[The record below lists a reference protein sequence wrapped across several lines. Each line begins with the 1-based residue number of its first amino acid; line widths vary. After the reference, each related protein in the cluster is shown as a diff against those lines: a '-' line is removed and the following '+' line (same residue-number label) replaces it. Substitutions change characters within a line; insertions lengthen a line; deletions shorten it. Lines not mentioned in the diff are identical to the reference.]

1 MANVIISRIQNRR
14 GLKQDLPQPLRPGEL
29 GFAVDSRQL
38 FIGADPDDDISG
50 NYNKISFFE
59 STTNSK
65 SITQS
70 IANNNL
76 ISFTI
81 PYKKFPSGTFF
92 DGVTKTAPWELSSNT
107 YGTSGL
113 AVFAANSRVIATA
126 NSIAN
131 VTSTTIELDTYDE
144 SINVGDRV
152 QSADIPG
159 IVSVAAISTAN
170 SNTVVTLTSNQTITT
185 ANTLSFVPDNIVSTV
200 SNAAFTATDLTVLRN
215 SVLLLGDNSN
225 VLPAASKDY
234 SFSANT
240 LASNSHIISFRNIPN
255 PSDEITV
262 AYYSNAAILHAL
274 SNANT
279 ESSNVT
285 FIGTIY
291 AGTDKRSFY
300 TAYNIP
306 TYRQINPKFVTVC
319 AATGTGLIGLEQK
332 HIAVTADS
340 TLAIS
345 SPANVVLGN
354 LLVSRTSEKIAANTV
369 NSSNT
374 TLLFNVGLEHPYSVA
389 GPYNYVYVN
398 DTDGGYLDGRL
409 FQISANTSTTCNVAI
424 PSNASQ
430 TAREVTANVIGSFG
444 ANTTIKLIGNIAG
457 MSNSDIVY
465 LDGNSSAF
473 LNGNTFL
480 VSNVNAASTS
490 FTISGNSSV
499 LFAANITSNL
509 RYMNFGANLSANTV
523 QIFSPAHGFDS
534 GESVLIA
541 SSSNTSTIPNVTEVI
556 STVGDNTFFITASG
570 LPTSNVTMNISPSL
584 AAAFANTFVTPV
596 RSIDLSSQTT
606 VSGAIAVV
614 NALNDYPQLNFIPDT
629 VDTVYFTHKA
639 AFSSVG
645 LDFGIHEDPDTAT
658 LSVLKLTP
666 GLYTTD
672 STVKAKLEKWLNS
685 CLESEDVNIFTSAKV
700 GEVYSTDTALTR
712 SLGTYTLNIDN
723 TFDEITFNHRD
734 EARDFNSVVND
745 IYFQRTS
752 RDIRGLVNLKT
763 NIELQTKTAAVI
775 GDRTVSYTDMNTAS
789 IAFNAANTAIENMQ
803 QSISVYDSYIIDY
816 TITEE
821 SGESEKYQRM
831 GTMHLSGRSDFLSG
845 NGSVL
850 FQDISSE
857 MLDTGLTGNLILAA
871 HMAGNTTINIHATNN
886 LSPSTDLE
894 VKYIVRRWSSLPA

>member
-65 SITQS
+65 TITQG

-92 DGVTKTAPWELSSNT
+92 DGVTKTAPWALSSNT

-700 GEVYSTDTALTR
+700 GEVYSTDTVLTR

-723 TFDEITFNHRD
+723 TFDEITFDHRD

-857 MLDTGLTGNLILAA
+857 MLDTDLTGNLILAA

>member
-65 SITQS
+65 TITQG

-81 PYKKFPSGTFF
+81 PYKKFPSGTFV
-92 DGVTKTAPWELSSNT
+92 GVFKTASWALSSNT

-279 ESSNVT
+279 DSSNVT

-374 TLLFNVGLEHPYSVA
+374 TLVFNVGLEHPYSVA

-409 FQISANTSTTCNVAI
+409 FQILANTSTTCNVAI
-424 PSNASQ
+424 PSNAAQIGRS
-430 TAREVTANVIGSFG
+430 VTANVSGGFSPTANIQIFGNVAGLANADNVTFTGS
-444 ANTTIKLIGNIAG
+444 NSNLVGNIFAVSFTPG
-457 MSNSDIVY
+457 QSYFEIA
-465 LDGNSSAF
+465 GNS
-473 LNGNTFL
+473 NIN
-480 VSNVNAASTS
+480 
-490 FTISGNSSV
+490 FT
-499 LFAANITSNL
+499 ANITSNL
-509 RYMNFGANLSANTV
+509 NYVNFGANLSANTV

-816 TITEE
+816 TITEK
-821 SGESEKYQRM
+821 SDESEKYQRM

>member
-38 FIGADPDDDISG
+38 FIGADPDDDVSG

-81 PYKKFPSGTFF
+81 PFKKFPSGTF
-92 DGVTKTAPWELSSNT
+92 DGVTKTASWALSSNT
-107 YGTSGL
+107 YGTTGL

-131 VTSTTIELDTYDE
+131 ISSTTIELDTYDE
-144 SINVGDRV
+144 SISVGDRV

-159 IVSVAAISTAN
+159 IVRVTAISSAN

-215 SVLLLGDNSN
+215 GVLLLGDNSN
-225 VLPAASKDY
+225 VSPAASKDY

-240 LASNSHIISFRNIPN
+240 LASNSHVISFRNIPN

-279 ESSNVT
+279 ESGGVT
-285 FIGTIY
+285 FVGTIY
-291 AGTDKRSFY
+291 AGTNKRSFY

-306 TYRQINPKFVTVC
+306 SYRQINPKFVTVC
-319 AATGTGLIGLEQK
+319 SSTGTGLIGLEQK

-340 TLAIS
+340 TSAIS

-374 TLLFNVGLEHPYSVA
+374 SLIFNVGIDHPYGVS

-398 DTDGGYLDGRL
+398 DTDGGYLDGKV
-409 FQISANTSTTCNVAI
+409 FQISANTSTSVTVTI
-424 PSNASQ
+424 PSNVAQ
-430 TAREVTANVIGSFG
+430 TAREVTANVVGSFG
-444 ANTTIKLIGNIAG
+444 ANATIKLVGNIAG
-457 MSNSDIVY
+457 VADNDYVY
-465 LDGNSSAF
+465 LRGNSSAY

-480 VSNVNAASTS
+480 VSNVSAANSS

-499 LFAANITSNL
+499 LFAANISSDL

-523 QIFSPAHGFDS
+523 QIFSPTHGFDS
-534 GESVLIA
+534 GESVFIA
-541 SSSNTSTIPNVTEVI
+541 SSSDTFTIPNGIEVI
-556 STVGDNTFFITASG
+556 SRVGDNTFFITASG
-570 LPTSNVTMNISPSL
+570 LPTSNVTMNIKPSL
-584 AAAFANTFVTPV
+584 AAAYANTFVTPV

-614 NALNDYPQLNFIPDT
+614 NAIDDFPQLNFIPDT

-658 LSVLKLTP
+658 LGVLKLTP
-666 GLYTTD
+666 GLYTKDNTI
-672 STVKAKLEKWLNS
+672 KAKLEKWLNS

-700 GEVYSTDTALTR
+700 GEVYSTNTALTR
-712 SLGTYTLNIDN
+712 SLGTYILNIDN
-723 TFDEITFNHRD
+723 TFDEINFNHRD

-763 NIELQTKTAAVI
+763 NIELQTRTAAVI

-789 IAFNAANTAIENMQ
+789 IAFNAANAAILNMQ

-816 TITEE
+816 TITEAQTE
-821 SGESEKYQRM
+821 TSKYQRM
-831 GTMHLSGRSDFLSG
+831 GTIHLSGRSDFLGG

-857 MLDTGLTGNLILAA
+857 MLDTGLTGNLVLAA
-871 HMAGNTTINIHATNN
+871 HMSGNTTINIHATNN
-886 LSPSTDLE
+886 LSPNTDLE

>member
-29 GFAVDSRQL
+29 GFAVDSKQL
-38 FIGADPDDDISG
+38 FIGADPDDAISG

-81 PYKKFPSGTFF
+81 PYKKFPSGVF
-92 DGVTKTAPWELSSNT
+92 DGVAKSASWALSSNT

-126 NSIAN
+126 NAIAN

-159 IVSVAAISTAN
+159 IVRVSAISTAN

-185 ANTLSFVPDNIVSTV
+185 SNALSFVPDNIVSIV
-200 SNAAFTATDLTVLRN
+200 SNAAFIATDLTVLRN
-215 SVLLLGDNSN
+215 GVLLLGDNSN
-225 VLPAASKDY
+225 VSPAASKDY

-240 LASNSHIISFRNIPN
+240 LASNSHVISFRNIPN
-255 PSDEITV
+255 PSDEIAV

-279 ESSNVT
+279 ASGGVT

-291 AGTDKRSFY
+291 AGTNKRSFY
-300 TAYNIP
+300 TEYNIP

-319 AATGTGLIGLEQK
+319 SSTGTGLIGLEQK

-340 TLAIS
+340 TSSIS
-345 SPANVVLGN
+345 SPANIVLGN

-374 TLLFNVGLEHPYSVA
+374 SLVFNVGLEHPYSVA

-398 DTDGGYLDGRL
+398 DTDGGYLDGKV
-409 FQISANTSTTCNVAI
+409 FQISANTSTSVTVSI
-424 PSNASQ
+424 PSNVSQ
-430 TAREVTANVIGSFG
+430 TAREATANVVGSFG
-444 ANTTIKLIGNIAG
+444 SNANIKITGNIAG
-457 MSNSDIVY
+457 ILNNDYVYIIDDTANSY
-465 LDGNSSAF
+465 LDSNV
-473 LNGNTFL
+473 FL
-480 VSNVNAASTS
+480 VSNVNISAST
-490 FTISGNSSV
+490 FNISGNSNV
-499 LFAANITSNL
+499 LFAANVTSGL

-523 QIFSPAHGFDS
+523 QIFSPVHGFDS
-534 GESVLIA
+534 GESIIV
-541 SSSNTSTIPNVTEVI
+541 SGSTGNIDIPDGTKVI
-556 STVGDNTFFITASG
+556 STVSDNTFYITASS
-570 LPTSNVTMNISPSL
+570 LPTANITMNIKPSL
-584 AAAFANTFVTPV
+584 AATYANTFVTPI
-596 RSIDLSSQTT
+596 RSIDLSSQST

-614 NALNDYPQLNFIPDT
+614 NAITDFPQLNFIPDT
-629 VDTVYFTHKA
+629 VDEVYFTHKA
-639 AFSSVG
+639 AYSSVG

-658 LSVLKLTP
+658 LSALKLTP
-666 GLYTTD
+666 DLYTKD
-672 STVKAKLEKWLNS
+672 STIKAKLEKWLNS
-685 CLESEDVNIFTSAKV
+685 CLESEDVNIFTSANV
-700 GEVYSTDTALTR
+700 GEVYSTNTALTR
-712 SLGTYTLNIDN
+712 SLGTYILNIDN
-723 TFDEITFNHRD
+723 TFDEINFDHRD

-763 NIELQTKTAAVI
+763 NIELQTRTAAVI

-789 IAFNAANTAIENMQ
+789 IAFNAANTAIVGMQ
-803 QSISVYDSYIIDY
+803 QSILVYDSYIIDY
-816 TITEE
+816 TITEASTE
-821 SGESEKYQRM
+821 TSKYQRM
-831 GTMHLSGRSDFLSG
+831 GTIHLSGRSDFLGG

-886 LSPSTDLE
+886 LSPNTDLE

>member
-38 FIGADPDDDISG
+38 FIGADPDDAISG

-81 PYKKFPSGTFF
+81 PYKKFPSGTF
-92 DGVTKTAPWELSSNT
+92 DGVTKTASWALSSNT

-159 IVSVAAISTAN
+159 IVRVAAISAAN

-225 VLPAASKDY
+225 VSPAASKDY

-240 LASNSHIISFRNIPN
+240 LASNSHVISFRNIPS
-255 PSDEITV
+255 PGDEITV

-279 ESSNVT
+279 ESGGVT

-291 AGTDKRSFY
+291 AGTNKRSFY

-319 AATGTGLIGLEQK
+319 SSTGTGLIGLEQK

-354 LLVSRTSEKIAANTV
+354 LLVSRTSEKIAAAANISAAIV
-369 NSSNT
+369 
-374 TLLFNVGLEHPYSVA
+374 LNVGLEHPYSVA

-398 DTDGGYLDGRL
+398 DTDGGYLDGKV
-409 FQISANTSTTCNVAI
+409 FQISANTSTSVTVPI
-424 PSNASQ
+424 PANASQ
-430 TAREVTANVIGSFG
+430 TAREVTANVVGSFG
-444 ANTTIKLIGNIAG
+444 ANATIKLVGNIAG
-457 MSNSDIVY
+457 VADNDYVY
-465 LDGNSSAF
+465 LNGNSSAY

-480 VSNVNAASTS
+480 VSNVNAAATS

-499 LFAANITSNL
+499 LFAANITSDL

-523 QIFSPAHGFDS
+523 QIFSPVHGFDS
-534 GESVLIA
+534 GESVVIA
-541 SSSNTSTIPNVTEVI
+541 SSSDTFTIPNGTEVI

-570 LPTSNVTMNISPSL
+570 LPTANVTMNIEPALSASY
-584 AAAFANTFVTPV
+584 ANTFVTPV

-614 NALNDYPQLNFIPDT
+614 NALDDYPQLNFIPDT

-639 AFSSVG
+639 AYSSVG

-666 GLYTTD
+666 GLYTKD
-672 STVKAKLEKWLNS
+672 STIKAKLEKWLNS

-700 GEVYSTDTALTR
+700 GEVYSTNTALTR

-723 TFDEITFNHRD
+723 TFDEINFDHRD

-752 RDIRGLVNLKT
+752 KDIRGLVNLKT
-763 NIELQTKTAAVI
+763 NIELQTRTAAVI

-789 IAFNAANTAIENMQ
+789 IAFSAANAVIVGMQ

-816 TITEE
+816 TITEASTE
-821 SGESEKYQRM
+821 TSKYQRM

-857 MLDTGLTGNLILAA
+857 MLDTGLTGNLVFAA

-886 LSPSTDLE
+886 LSPNTDLE

>member
-1 MANVIISRIQNRR
+1 
-14 GLKQDLPQPLRPGEL
+14 
-29 GFAVDSRQL
+29 
-38 FIGADPDDDISG
+38 
-50 NYNKISFFE
+50 
-59 STTNSK
+59 
-65 SITQS
+65 
-70 IANNNL
+70 
-76 ISFTI
+76 
-81 PYKKFPSGTFF
+81 
-92 DGVTKTAPWELSSNT
+92 
-107 YGTSGL
+107 
-113 AVFAANSRVIATA
+113 
-126 NSIAN
+126 
-131 VTSTTIELDTYDE
+131 
-144 SINVGDRV
+144 
-152 QSADIPG
+152 
-159 IVSVAAISTAN
+159 
-170 SNTVVTLTSNQTITT
+170 
-185 ANTLSFVPDNIVSTV
+185 
-200 SNAAFTATDLTVLRN
+200 
-215 SVLLLGDNSN
+215 
-225 VLPAASKDY
+225 
-234 SFSANT
+234 
-240 LASNSHIISFRNIPN
+240 
-255 PSDEITV
+255 
-262 AYYSNAAILHAL
+262 
-274 SNANT
+274 
-279 ESSNVT
+279 
-285 FIGTIY
+285 
-291 AGTDKRSFY
+291 
-300 TAYNIP
+300 
-306 TYRQINPKFVTVC
+306 
-319 AATGTGLIGLEQK
+319 
-332 HIAVTADS
+332 
-340 TLAIS
+340 
-345 SPANVVLGN
+345 
-354 LLVSRTSEKIAANTV
+354 
-369 NSSNT
+369 
-374 TLLFNVGLEHPYSVA
+374 
-389 GPYNYVYVN
+389 
-398 DTDGGYLDGRL
+398 
-409 FQISANTSTTCNVAI
+409 
-424 PSNASQ
+424 
-430 TAREVTANVIGSFG
+430 
-444 ANTTIKLIGNIAG
+444 
-457 MSNSDIVY
+457 
-465 LDGNSSAF
+465 
-473 LNGNTFL
+473 
-480 VSNVNAASTS
+480 
-490 FTISGNSSV
+490 
-499 LFAANITSNL
+499 
-509 RYMNFGANLSANTV
+509 
-523 QIFSPAHGFDS
+523 
-534 GESVLIA
+534 
-541 SSSNTSTIPNVTEVI
+541 
-556 STVGDNTFFITASG
+556 
-570 LPTSNVTMNISPSL
+570 MNISPSL

-700 GEVYSTDTALTR
+700 GEVYSTDTVLTR

-723 TFDEITFNHRD
+723 TFDEITFDHRD

>member
-38 FIGADPDDDISG
+38 FIGADPDDAISG

-81 PYKKFPSGTFF
+81 PYKKFPSGTF
-92 DGVTKTAPWELSSNT
+92 DGVTKTASWTLSENT

-113 AVFAANSRVIATA
+113 AVFSANSRVIATA

-159 IVSVAAISTAN
+159 IVRVAAISAAN
-170 SNTVVTLTSNQTITT
+170 SNTVVTLTSNQVITT

-225 VLPAASKDY
+225 ASPAASKDY

-240 LASNSHIISFRNIPN
+240 LASNSHVISFRNIPS
-255 PSDEITV
+255 PGDEITV

-279 ESSNVT
+279 ESGGVT

-291 AGTDKRSFY
+291 AGTNKRSFY

-306 TYRQINPKFVTVC
+306 TYRQINPKFVTVSSS
-319 AATGTGLIGLEQK
+319 TGTGLIGLEQK

-340 TLAIS
+340 TTSIS
-345 SPANVVLGN
+345 SPANVILGN

-374 TLLFNVGLEHPYSVA
+374 SLLFNVGLEHPYSVA
-389 GPYNYVYVN
+389 GPYNYVYVT
-398 DTDGGYLDGRL
+398 DTDGGYLDGKV
-409 FQISANTSTTCNVAI
+409 FQISANTSTSVTVPI

-430 TAREVTANVIGSFG
+430 TAREVTANVVGSFG
-444 ANTTIKLIGNIAG
+444 SNANIKITGNIAG
-457 MSNSDIVY
+457 VLNNDYVYIIDDAANSY
-465 LDGNSSAF
+465 LDSNV
-473 LNGNTFL
+473 FL
-480 VSNVNAASTS
+480 VSDVNIPASTFS
-490 FTISGNSSV
+490 ISGNSNV
-499 LFAANITSNL
+499 LFAANITSGL

-523 QIFSPAHGFDS
+523 QIFSPVHGFDS
-534 GESVLIA
+534 GESVVVLG
-541 SSSNTSTIPNVTEVI
+541 STGNIDIPDGTKTI
-556 STVGDNTFFITASG
+556 STVSDNTFYITASS
-570 LPTSNVTMNISPSL
+570 LPTANITMNIKPSL
-584 AAAFANTFVTPV
+584 AAAYANTFVTPV

-614 NALNDYPQLNFIPDT
+614 NAVDDYPQLNFIPDT

-639 AFSSVG
+639 AYSSVG

-666 GLYTTD
+666 GLYTKD

-700 GEVYSTDTALTR
+700 GEVYSTNTALTR
-712 SLGTYTLNIDN
+712 SLGTYVLNVDN
-723 TFDEITFNHRD
+723 TFDEINFDHRD

-752 RDIRGLVNLKT
+752 KDIRGLVNLKT
-763 NIELQTKTAAVI
+763 NIELQTRTAAVI

-789 IAFNAANTAIENMQ
+789 IAFSAANAVIVSMQ

-816 TITEE
+816 TITEK
-821 SGESEKYQRM
+821 SDESEKYQRM
-831 GTMHLSGRSDFLSG
+831 GTMHLSGRSDFLGG

-886 LSPSTDLE
+886 LSPNTDLE

>member
-65 SITQS
+65 TITQG

-81 PYKKFPSGTFF
+81 PYKKFPSGTF
-92 DGVTKTAPWELSSNT
+92 DGVTKTAPWALSSNT

-374 TLLFNVGLEHPYSVA
+374 TLVFNVGLGHPYSVA

-700 GEVYSTDTALTR
+700 GEVYSTDTVLTR

-723 TFDEITFNHRD
+723 TFDEITFDHRD

-775 GDRTVSYTDMNTAS
+775 GDRTVSYTDTNTAS
-789 IAFNAANTAIENMQ
+789 IAFNAANAAVLNMQ

-816 TITEE
+816 TITEASTE
-821 SGESEKYQRM
+821 TSKYQRM